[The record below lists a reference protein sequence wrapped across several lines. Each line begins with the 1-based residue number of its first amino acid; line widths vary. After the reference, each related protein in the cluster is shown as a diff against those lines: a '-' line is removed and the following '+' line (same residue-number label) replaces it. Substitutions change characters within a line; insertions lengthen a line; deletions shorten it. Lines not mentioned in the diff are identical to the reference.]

1 MNNNFINKP
10 LFAIGKD
17 GNSVKCRFYGGIPKN
32 LTKNL
37 KKCTFRE
44 EFQGFNDFNIGLH
57 IKEMNYVF
65 NNGNQLNVPLNSM
78 KGKTSIFRLLENQKG
93 MFGLP
98 KSNIDNFCKQ
108 YQNNIKNENVNGND
122 NNSYIY
128 FKIGNK
134 NFKYNYSGNPC
145 ELFTVSNKFTFGNIF
160 TDLFSFIEFN
170 IQTKEFS
177 LYFDKEKN
185 YFSDEE
191 VINKKEE
198 KIINCN
204 NDIALF
210 SLLVVLCLFQFTKN
224 YNILNNYLNSY
235 NINNFDYINY

>member
-1 MNNNFINKP
+1 
-10 LFAIGKD
+10 
-17 GNSVKCRFYGGIPKN
+17 
-32 LTKNL
+32 
-37 KKCTFRE
+37 
-44 EFQGFNDFNIGLH
+44 
-57 IKEMNYVF
+57 
-65 NNGNQLNVPLNSM
+65 M
-78 KGKTSIFRLLENQKG
+78 KGKTSIFGLLENQKG

-98 KSNIDNFCKQ
+98 KSNINNFCKQ

-160 TDLFSFIEFN
+160 TDLFPYMEFN